1 MATTKDEKYQQ
12 MRIEYE
18 DAMEEFLLNHGN
30 LFQEFKEEFMERF
43 NQGDKELKD
52 WKDWFRQRED

>member
-1 MATTKDEKYQQ
+1 

-30 LFQEFKEEFMERF
+30 LFQQFKEEFMERF
-43 NQGDKELKD
+43 NKGDKELKD